1 MNRPR
6 WDAPRAAYLLT
17 AALADNTAFGTEW
30 VGYDQGAQQDI
41 LTALG
46 AQTRLA
52 LRMLHDKLGMEI
64 EMDSG
69 GLPDRADDGI
79 AHAGI
84 ADAGIAEGAA
94 RSRCEEAAVAARE
107 LIKPSPRAGAAPECA
122 HCREIVARTMCG
134 LQIQAYFRLGFTPA
148 MIAGTCRQS
157 AGKAETPPR
166 H

>member
-1 MNRPR
+1 MNRAP

-30 VGYDQGAQQDI
+30 LGYDEGTQQDI

-46 AQTRLA
+46 AQTRFA

-64 EMDSG
+64 EMNSG
-69 GLPDRADDGI
+69 GMQGRADTMRP
-79 AHAGI
+79 ACA
-84 ADAGIAEGAA
+84 
-94 RSRCEEAAVAARE
+94 EAAVAARE
-107 LIKPSPRAGAAPECA
+107 LIKPRPRAGAAPECA

-157 AGKAETPPR
+157 AGMAEAPPR

>member
-64 EMDSG
+64 QMDSG
-69 GLPDRADDGI
+69 GMPDRAD
-79 AHAGI
+79 H
-84 ADAGIAEGAA
+84 GIAEGAV
-94 RSRCEEAAVAARE
+94 RSPCGKAAIAARE
-107 LIKPSPRAGAAPECA
+107 FIKPSPRPAAAPECA

-134 LQIQAYFRLGFTPA
+134 LQIQVYFRLGFTPA
-148 MIAGTCRQS
+148 MIASTCRQS
-157 AGKAETPPR
+157 AAKAETPTGY
-166 H
+166 

>member
-1 MNRPR
+1 MNRAP

-17 AALADNTAFGTEW
+17 AFLADNTAFSADNTAFSAEWLGHDEGT
-30 VGYDQGAQQDI
+30 QQDI

-64 EMDSG
+64 EMDCRG
-69 GLPDRADDGI
+69 IQDRADTMPS
-79 AHAGI
+79 ACA
-84 ADAGIAEGAA
+84 
-94 RSRCEEAAVAARE
+94 EAAATTRE
-107 LIKPSPRAGAAPECA
+107 LIKPRPRAGTAPECA

-148 MIAGTCRQS
+148 MIVGTCRQS
-157 AGKAETPPR
+157 ARMAGAPPR